1 MPPCF
6 KLANIIAM
14 VCDVSITSLNRL
26 FSTDASWCYKSQL
39 PRYKIYLVRIVKN
52 KIRKWKPFRKHE
64 AYREPRKS
72 FLLIGQKLG
81 NKINVFPGKKIDF
94 WFAHLQV
101 STRRIFQNVVF
112 AVNEDKNWDLQNDW
126 SIGFWL
132 CQAHTSVL
140 LGKFTRS
147 CNIACLPTKG
157 HAGSTNGCRKIN
169 SRRLVQ
175 THSSSETSMLCKYCT
190 SNCDRKNR
198 QLNNISNN
206 HFMGFCQRPI

>member
-1 MPPCF
+1 MLPCF

-81 NKINVFPGKKIDF
+81 NKINVFPGKKLTSD
-94 WFAHLQV
+94 L
-101 STRRIFQNVVF
+101 RIFRSPHEEYFKMLYLLLMRIKIETCRMTEALDSGFVKLTPVF
-112 AVNEDKNWDLQNDW
+112 YSVNSPEAV
-126 SIGFWL
+126 
-132 CQAHTSVL
+132 T
-140 LGKFTRS
+140 
-147 CNIACLPTKG
+147 
-157 HAGSTNGCRKIN
+157 
-169 SRRLVQ
+169 
-175 THSSSETSMLCKYCT
+175 
-190 SNCDRKNR
+190 
-198 QLNNISNN
+198 
-206 HFMGFCQRPI
+206 